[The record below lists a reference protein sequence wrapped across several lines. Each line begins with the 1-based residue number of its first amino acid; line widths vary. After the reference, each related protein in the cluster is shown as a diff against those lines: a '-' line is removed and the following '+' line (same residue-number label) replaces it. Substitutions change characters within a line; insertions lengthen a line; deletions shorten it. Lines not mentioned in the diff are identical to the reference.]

1 MDAIGIDLSRLSLR
15 DEYVPVVIRMV
26 SGSIAITRSG
36 LASPSRSK
44 NNNSML
50 EALRE

>member
-26 SGSIAITRSG
+26 SDGIDSDDSLR
-36 LASPSRSK
+36 LAVVFPLK
-44 NNNSML
+44 EQQL
-50 EALRE
+50 DA